1 VEITIQGKLAV
12 NQLKARIRKARADD
26 AAVAWEI
33 RNAAILSQCKGHYP
47 PESLAIWAKGE
58 ITDGFI
64 QFVVEQL
71 YVATVNDAVVGTG
84 TVDCNTGRLD
94 DVFVRPDMMRRGIG
108 KQMVSFLEEIGRAA
122 SLTKL
127 TLDSTLNAAE
137 FYRSCGFVGEAIG
150 IYQSPRGITLACI
163 PMIKV
168 LRSPPSDG

>member
-108 KQMVSFLEEIGRAA
+108 KQMVSFLEAMGRAA
-122 SLTKL
+122 GLTRL
-127 TLDSTLNAAE
+127 ALDSTLNAAE

-150 IYQSPRGITLACI
+150 IYQSPRGITLDCI
-163 PMIKV
+163 PMTKV
-168 LRSPPSDG
+168 L